1 LFALAAYVVASST
14 VGLLR
19 HHKVDSQQSVW
30 GIAIGVIA
38 AVGMPLLAKL
48 KLKIAAPGRLNSKAL
63 RADAMEAFTCG
74 YLSWVMIVGLA
85 LTYTAGWWWADS
97 VAALGLVPFIIKEA
111 REAIRGECFCG
122 CVADF
127 D

>member
-1 LFALAAYVVASST
+1 
-14 VGLLR
+14 
-19 HHKVDSQQSVW
+19 
-30 GIAIGVIA
+30 
-38 AVGMPLLAKL
+38 
-48 KLKIAAPGRLNSKAL
+48 
-63 RADAMEAFTCG
+63 MEAFTCG